1 MNYAPQAPSPFVIT
15 NSTIMVDNLLA
26 SGRPSRVI
34 AITDEPMDGGGILTI
49 PAYLPPFELVAEYLD
64 AQERY
69 NGNVA
74 DQVFRDQ
81 YMAYLQS
88 NNTVVLN
95 SALLVATGLLT
106 GKQVLLYFPKDE
118 WDSFNLIP
126 EVLMAF
132 FQEKLQSKVP
142 IENMNLGYSDDA
154 YAIYPDMGAGFDA
167 LIWLQQSNNI
177 SYENFIALFNRAQA
191 SQAFIQNILYSQQP
205 MLMARYGD
213 RLSFEDANRIAKD
226 TYEASLRGTRPSM
239 FVRS

>member
-1 MNYAPQAPSPFVIT
+1 MNYAPQAPSPFIIT

-34 AITDEPMDGGGILTI
+34 AITDEPMDGGGIITI

-126 EVLMAF
+126 
-132 FQEKLQSKVP
+132 
-142 IENMNLGYSDDA
+142 
-154 YAIYPDMGAGFDA
+154 
-167 LIWLQQSNNI
+167 
-177 SYENFIALFNRAQA
+177 
-191 SQAFIQNILYSQQP
+191 
-205 MLMARYGD
+205 
-213 RLSFEDANRIAKD
+213 
-226 TYEASLRGTRPSM
+226 
-239 FVRS
+239 